1 MQTISSSKSLIF
13 WSQNINGSNITSVK
27 NNLFLKDY
35 YLNVFNE
42 LKTRTSIDGIK
53 IKFLNMWHYII
64 NDECEKLN
72 NTLLGIGANKNNIQ
86 LVINKFRG
94 NLGEILAEKLFLYFG
109 RSFGVVPSSYKPVDP
124 TNEEFIDAQ
133 GSCPTDNLPIGI
145 QIKNYAS
152 YNNAKA
158 NCVNRE
164 TFIKSMAMSNHWI
177 QNKKII
183 DSEKLIQFCSMPRQ
197 IIFSFTDVA
206 DTRALTDYAG
216 SIRFIG
222 PKEIK
227 KLDLENKNNSYIFDE
242 IFTEISNL

>member
-1 MQTISSSKSLIF
+1 MQTVSSSKSLIF

-27 NNLFLKDY
+27 NNLFLKES

-42 LKTRTSIDGIK
+42 LKTRTSSDGIK
-53 IKFLNMWHYII
+53 IKFLNMWHSII

-72 NTLLGIGANKNNIQ
+72 NKLLGISANKNNIQ

-109 RSFGVVPSSYKPVDP
+109 RNFGVVPSSYIPVDP

-133 GSCPTDNLPIGI
+133 GRCPSDNLPIGI

-152 YNNAKA
+152 YN
-158 NCVNRE
+158 CVNRE
-164 TFIKSMAMSNHWI
+164 TFIKSMAMSTHWI

-183 DSEKLIQFCSMPRQ
+183 DFEKLTQFYSMPRQ

-206 DTRALTDYAG
+206 DTRILTDYAE
-216 SIRFIG
+216 STRFIG

-227 KLDLENKNNSYIFDE
+227 KLNLENRNNSYIFDE

>member
-42 LKTRTSIDGIK
+42 LKTRTSIDGVK
-53 IKFLNMWHYII
+53 IKFLNMWHCII
-64 NDECEKLN
+64 NDECKKLN
-72 NTLLGIGANKNNIQ
+72 DTLLGIGANKNNIQ

-109 RSFGVVPSSYKPVDP
+109 MNFGVIPSSYIPVDP

-133 GSCPTDNLPIGI
+133 GRYPGDNLPIGI

-152 YNNAKA
+152 DNTKT
-158 NCVNRE
+158 NCVTRE
-164 TFIKSMAMSNHWI
+164 PFIKSMAMSTHWI

-183 DSEKLIQFCSMPRQ
+183 DSEKLIQFYSMPRQ

-206 DTRALTDYAG
+206 DTRILTDYAE

-242 IFTEISNL
+242 IFTEIR